1 MGKRADWDVNP
12 FVTSQLS
19 CNHRLTMDTRGQQK
33 SAQVSYGDQLA
44 IWSSQSRV
52 LYIFYYH
59 CKCCATLFYMTGIII
74 THTFIVLESWLLNI
88 YQHTTAPSNVLHGQ
102 ALL

>member
-1 MGKRADWDVNP
+1 MGKRADWDVTP

-59 CKCCATLFYMTGIII
+59 CKCCATHFLYDWNYNNSYIYCSGKLAVKHLPAHH
-74 THTFIVLESWLLNI
+74 HT
-88 YQHTTAPSNVLHGQ
+88 
-102 ALL
+102 